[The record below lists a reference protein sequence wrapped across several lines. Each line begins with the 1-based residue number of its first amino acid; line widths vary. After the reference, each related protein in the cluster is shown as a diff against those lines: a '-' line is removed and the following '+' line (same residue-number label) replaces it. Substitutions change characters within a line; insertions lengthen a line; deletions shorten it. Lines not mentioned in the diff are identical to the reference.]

1 MVEHCIIGQSNAT
14 YSQAVFITF
23 TCKFTHFLS
32 LQGLTEAS
40 LRTMAKATALNNLK
54 PGDLKKVVGEMKAED
69 REALLQGLS
78 ALDATLSKL
87 I

>member
-1 MVEHCIIGQSNAT
+1 
-14 YSQAVFITF
+14 
-23 TCKFTHFLS
+23 
-32 LQGLTEAS
+32 
-40 LRTMAKATALNNLK
+40 MAKATALNNLK